1 MNIINDLVTV
11 DSIQLICTESTLRT
25 SGLVQNKIKF
35 DDQLTADLTE
45 CGFDFDNF
53 NQLKAQ
59 YAVDRESVKA
69 DLQASA
75 PKVLYLKQRK
85 RDAEPVAVAIAIDGQ
100 VFLNKNVDSKL
111 GVGAEATRYKY
122 AGYINGFIQFF
133 GLRTESLE
141 YYNGAPFV
149 CTESAYDDRK
159 TGAIKSDDSTLDW

>member
-1 MNIINDLVTV
+1 MNIINNLVTV

-35 DDQLTADLTE
+35 DDQLTKDLTD
-45 CGFDFDNF
+45 CGFDFESF
-53 NQLKAQ
+53 NKLKEQFAI
-59 YAVDRESVKA
+59 DRDSVKA

-85 RDAEPVAVAIAIDGQ
+85 KDADAVAVAIAIDGQ
-100 VFLNKNVDSKL
+100 VYLNKNVDSKL

-122 AGYINGFIQFF
+122 MGYINGFIQFF
-133 GLRTESLE
+133 GLTADSVESF
-141 YYNGAPFV
+141 NGADFV

-159 TGAIKSDDSTLDW
+159 TGAIKSDDSTIDW